1 MPHNILACVHERIN
15 ECLECVV
22 FVSLCTVCS
31 RTGLY
36 LAYCISHEL
45 PHNGAF
51 AAVVVIFL
59 DQTTNII
66 FENQQVLT
74 VTLRLNDTYHED
86 IVVNVAVGELQGR
99 YVQESSESVICRLW
113 WRLKYGKESLTDSRI
128 HPM

>member
-1 MPHNILACVHERIN
+1 MSVWCV
-15 ECLECVV
+15 
-22 FVSLCTVCS
+22 
-31 RTGLY
+31 LY
-36 LAYCISHEL
+36 LCHYVLYVLEQSCTLLTASVMNYL
-45 PHNGAF
+45 MHNGAF
-51 AAVVVIFL
+51 AAAVVIFL
-59 DQTTNII
+59 DQTTNSI